1 MAYKVELS
9 DGAAVVDLAGGVH
22 YRVLPNGVVHG
33 PPPARRV
40 FGGGSPSTDG
50 ERLIEERS
58 GNREVVVR
66 LQIVGASKDDLIGA
80 VRRVQELL
88 DRARERETSGF
99 GSPVRLTLR
108 WDGATNDFALRVL
121 DGRLVYPATLW
132 SRTYLGLNTRIED
145 ARLELVCAPFAEA
158 GAVELPAAT
167 LTNDPAATSPNYVD
181 ALAVQGDVRAPAA
194 VKLTPSGASGARKT
208 FVGTRSGVRRG
219 DTLWYQGESVDRE
232 EQVGGEPRWTY
243 AGSDVSLAE
252 ASGGSF
258 RRFTLTRGLGAREHQ
273 AGDLWAF
280 VLDLGASFPQGLF
293 RVLARVR
300 AGASRFSEPAA
311 GSMRFG
317 VGWRF
322 GAASK
327 APVSYASPD
336 TLDSFQ
342 LLDLGELRL
351 PPFPQPDEGYAFA
364 ARELRVTANLRDAWN
379 PSQRS
384 AGTWDLDYVFLLP
397 ADECVAIVAN
407 AGADD
412 RILLDARSSR
422 GQVYLLD
429 SGDNV
434 RRVADYVGR
443 PPELSPRG
451 TRIYVLRDD
460 APSATFGFSGTYTPR
475 YWDVA

>member
-9 DGAAVVDLAGGVH
+9 DGAAAVDLAAGVH
-22 YRVLPNGVVHG
+22 YRVLPNGVLHG
-33 PPPARRV
+33 PPPSRRV
-40 FGGGSPSTDG
+40 FGGGPPSADG
-50 ERLIEERS
+50 GRLIEERF
-58 GNREVVVR
+58 GNRQVVVR
-66 LQIVGASKDDLIGA
+66 LQIVGASKDDLIAA
-80 VRRVQELL
+80 VRRVQDLL

-99 GSPVRLTLR
+99 GTPVRLTLR

-132 SRTYLGLNTRIED
+132 SRTFLGLNTRIED

-158 GAVELPAAT
+158 GAVQLAAAT
-167 LTNDPAATSPNYVD
+167 LTNDPAATPPNYVD
-181 ALAVQGDVRAPAA
+181 ALAVRGDVGAPAA
-194 VKLTPSGASGARKT
+194 VKLTPSGATGEKKT

-219 DTLWYQGESVDRE
+219 DRLWRQGESIDRE
-232 EQVGGEPRWTY
+232 DQVGGEQRWTY
-243 AGSDVSLAE
+243 AAAAVSLTE

-258 RRFTLTRGLGAREHQ
+258 RRFTLTRGLGASPHP
-273 AGDLWAF
+273 AGDLWTFAF
-280 VLDLGASFPQGLF
+280 DLGAAFLQGLF

-300 AGASRFSEPAA
+300 AGASQFSEPAA
-311 GSMRFG
+311 GSMGFG
-317 VGWRF
+317 VGWQF

-327 APVSYASPD
+327 PPATYASPD
-336 TLDSFQ
+336 ALNTFQ

-351 PPFPQPDEGYAFA
+351 PPFPQPDEDYAFA
-364 ARELRVTANLRDAWN
+364 ARELRVTANLRDSWN
-379 PSQRS
+379 PAQRS
-384 AGTWDLDYVFLLP
+384 AATWDLDYVFLLP
-397 ADECVAIVAN
+397 ADEFVAIVAD

-412 RILLDARSSR
+412 RILLDARSAR

-429 SGDNV
+429 GDDNV

-451 TRIYVLRDD
+451 ARVYVLRDD
-460 APSATFGFSGTYTPR
+460 APSVSFAFSGAYTPR